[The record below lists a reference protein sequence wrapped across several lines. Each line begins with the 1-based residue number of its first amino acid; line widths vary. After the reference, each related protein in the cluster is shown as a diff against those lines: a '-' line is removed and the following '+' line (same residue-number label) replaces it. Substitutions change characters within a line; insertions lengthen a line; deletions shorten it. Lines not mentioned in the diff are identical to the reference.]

1 MRKIIVSNNVT
12 LDGFFEGPNHEI
24 DWFMFDK
31 EAFDYSVALLNS
43 VDTIL
48 FGRTTYQM
56 MAAYWPTAA
65 PDAVAEKMNSLP
77 KIVFS
82 GTLQAVAWNN
92 TRLIKGDVAEEVAR
106 LKQQPVGDMVVLGSA
121 KLASSLLQSGLVDE
135 YRVRVVPVLI
145 GNGKPL
151 FPGITERLKLKLLGT
166 KSLRSGV
173 VILSYAKA

>member
-31 EAFDYSVALLNS
+31 EAFDDSVALLNS

-56 MAAYWPTAA
+56 MAAYWPVAA
-65 PDAVAEKMNSLP
+65 PDAVAERMNRLP

-82 GTLQAVAWNN
+82 NTLQAVQWNN
-92 TRLIKGDVAEEVAR
+92 TRLIKGDVAEQVAR
-106 LKQQPVGDMVVLGSA
+106 LKQQPGGDMVVLGSA
-121 KLASSLLQSGLVDE
+121 KLASSLLQTRLVDE
-135 YRVRVVPVLI
+135 YRVHVIPVLI
-145 GNGKPL
+145 GNGRPL
-151 FPGITERLKLKLLGT
+151 FPDIAERLQLRLLGT
-166 KSLRSGV
+166 KALGSGV
-173 VILSYAKA
+173 VIQSYAKA